1 MWNDVAEANVG
12 VKGLFNVVLTVL
24 VITGE
29 LDSGGEVLVTPGV
42 ALVFVEGGSG
52 GVLLLLLGWRELG

>member
-1 MWNDVAEANVG
+1 MEVWNDVAEANVG

-29 LDSGGEVLVTPGV
+29 LDSGGEVLATPGV

-52 GVLLLLLGWRELG
+52 GVLLLLLG